1 MRYCGQVL
9 PRPLTFNSTSVS
21 LTFSSDATASGRGFL
36 ATYTTSST
44 ETEAP
49 KCSSLFNTVK
59 GDISYERKAVACD
72 QWTYIISL
80 PSSFQLSYKYS
91 GAMQGKVSLYT
102 NKLLHT
108 YQHLTPAIATKTTSN
123 TLKIVVDS
131 AKSSDSFHLSWKSM
145 DKGVCGG
152 FHRVTR
158 ATNHIFSHNSY
169 NTTSLAPFQTCV
181 WHLSSRHRVRLT
193 AISFDLVDSPSI
205 SSYSVARRA
214 RSRGRGKTRRNSARV
229 CGMNFLEV
237 LDGGR
242 RIGRFCNDRKLSVFS
257 SKTSTVKLKLVT
269 QSDNPGKGFHIKFSR
284 LT

>member
-1 MRYCGQVL
+1 MTVY
-9 PRPLTFNSTSVS
+9 
-21 LTFSSDATASGRGFL
+21 L
-36 ATYTTSST
+36 A
-44 ETEAP
+44 
-49 KCSSLFNTVK
+49 
-59 GDISYERKAVACD
+59 
-72 QWTYIISL
+72 
-80 PSSFQLSYKYS
+80 
-91 GAMQGKVSLYT
+91 
-102 NKLLHT
+102 
-108 YQHLTPAIATKTTSN
+108 
-123 TLKIVVDS
+123 
-131 AKSSDSFHLSWKSM
+131 
-145 DKGVCGG
+145 GVCGG